1 MGEHLKRHATA
12 RVGPDVAQ
20 IQAYNLAFAADRR
33 RCVRFSEQ
41 CSGDVEK
48 AFGDKVATL
57 RSAVSPTCV
66 TRGFPSFREPPALVP
81 IASSTPPTRGMFAVS
96 ARAMRVPVAKT
107 GSVPSTRKTARK
119 TAIISAADPSIDGI
133 EPARTRTADR
143 DEPARPP
150 RAGVPRRAA
159 MAAALG
165 LAAQTSGLARP
176 SPASAAA
183 NALFALAEESAEGKT
198 FEFKTYR
205 LTAPSVYEE
214 VNVPLKDPATGVVSP
229 TVLLLKDTRAGQ
241 AGNTVSVS
249 KQTVPQGGI
258 ASVADVGTARET
270 AERLVTAEG
279 ARSTGTFGKA
289 FGGTGSG
296 VSFRDASER
305 TDENGLLYY
314 TAEYSKRVLGVERV
328 VLTTLVVAEGQLYTL
343 TAEEDAGRFESEMAD
358 GLRKCARSFQVIP
371 QNTAPAAAPA
381 RAKKGRK

>member
-1 MGEHLKRHATA
+1 
-12 RVGPDVAQ
+12 
-20 IQAYNLAFAADRR
+20 
-33 RCVRFSEQ
+33 
-41 CSGDVEK
+41 
-48 AFGDKVATL
+48 
-57 RSAVSPTCV
+57 
-66 TRGFPSFREPPALVP
+66 
-81 IASSTPPTRGMFAVS
+81 MFAVN
-96 ARAMRVPVAKT
+96 ARATRVPVAKT
-107 GSVPSTRKTARK
+107 VSVPSTRKTARK
-119 TAIISAADPSIDGI
+119 TAIVSAAEPSTDGI
-133 EPARTRTADR
+133 EQAWTRTTDQ
-143 DEPARPP
+143 DELARSP
-150 RAGVPRRAA
+150 RPFVPRRAA

-183 NALFALAEESAEGKT
+183 NALFALAEENAAGKT

-214 VNVPLKDPATGVVSP
+214 VSVPLKDPATGVVSP

-289 FGGTGSG
+289 FGGNGSG

-328 VLTTLVVAEGQLYTL
+328 VLTTLVVADGQLYTL
-343 TAEEDAGRFESEMAD
+343 TAEEDEGRFENEMANE
-358 GLRKCARSFQVIP
+358 LRQCARSFQVIP
-371 QNTAPAAAPA
+371 QNTGAPAAPAPAAA
-381 RAKKGRK
+381 KKGKGRK